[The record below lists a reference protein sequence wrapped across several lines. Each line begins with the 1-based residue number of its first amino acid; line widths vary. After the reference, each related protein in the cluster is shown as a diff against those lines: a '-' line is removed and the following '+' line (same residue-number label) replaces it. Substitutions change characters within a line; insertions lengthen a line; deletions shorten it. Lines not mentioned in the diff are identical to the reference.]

1 MRNLEAYINKQNVW
15 NAIFNKRQMDVNNL
29 TSRDIAELQDSLE
42 AELSPENLCCD
53 GELSGKALI
62 QKSRWLQG
70 ALADLQKISA

>member
-42 AELSPENLCCD
+42 CDLSPENLCCD
-53 GELSGKALI
+53 GELRGKALI
-62 QKSRWLQG
+62 QKTRWLQG

>member
-42 AELSPENLCCD
+42 TDLSPENLCCD

-62 QKSRWLQG
+62 QKTRWLQG